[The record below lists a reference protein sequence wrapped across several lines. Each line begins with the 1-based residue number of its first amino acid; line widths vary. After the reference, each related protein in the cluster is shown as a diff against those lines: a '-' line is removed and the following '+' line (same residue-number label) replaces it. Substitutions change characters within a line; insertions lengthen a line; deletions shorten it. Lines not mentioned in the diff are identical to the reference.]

1 MAFTDILSFLQ
12 QSYDA
17 VVMCTCLVSLS
28 NIGSP
33 PDGVQ
38 LVAVGDLLFRDH

>member
-17 VVMCTCLVSLS
+17 VVMCTSVLSVSK
-28 NIGSP
+28 IGSP
-33 PDGVQ
+33 PDGLQ